1 MGFVNFKIEQE
12 LKEKLKEIG
21 KKTQRSLSGVIRV
34 AILEY
39 LERNK
44 EDK

>member
-1 MGFVNFKIEQE
+1 MEFVNFKIEKE
-12 LKEKLKEIG
+12 IKEKLQLIG

-34 AILEY
+34 AIIEY

-44 EDK
+44 EAK